1 MTNTTT
7 LMPDAA
13 AKAPDSPVTANIVL
27 TPASREPTDRP
38 QKRQLSTRH
47 RRPAVIAFVADAA
60 SERAFSEGLADV
72 LPAGVDVRRGG
83 IRAAIATMRKSTTP
97 GVLIVDLSGEDQ
109 PLTALAELAD
119 VVEPDVSVLVIG
131 DVDNVDF
138 YREVTHNLGAQDYL
152 PKPLTSDKVAR
163 HFGGIVAGRSPAA
176 DGVHGGGLLIVSGVS
191 GGVGA
196 TTLAVNLAG
205 HFGMSL
211 NRHTVI
217 LDPDLHLGDA
227 SLLLNVK
234 AGSGLRMALEAPDR
248 IDALLAE
255 RAAQPASE
263 RLHVLAGD
271 EALNTKLNHS
281 HGAALSL
288 ISALRRRY
296 NLIIAD
302 VPFRIPLYDEL
313 LELPHQRILVM
324 LPTLGSVR
332 ATLRHLAAAPKAE
345 QAKRPVIVLNRL
357 GTPGSLTRAE
367 VEEALAIKVEVVIPD
382 QPRQVAAAA
391 TMGELAMLVKGGFR
405 NGILEL
411 ARHVS
416 FVGLHDTPAG
426 VGVIKPG
433 RSGRRGWNPFRRKS

>member
-1 MTNTTT
+1 
-7 LMPDAA
+7 
-13 AKAPDSPVTANIVL
+13 
-27 TPASREPTDRP
+27 
-38 QKRQLSTRH
+38 
-47 RRPAVIAFVADAA
+47 
-60 SERAFSEGLADV
+60 
-72 LPAGVDVRRGG
+72 
-83 IRAAIATMRKSTTP
+83 
-97 GVLIVDLSGEDQ
+97 
-109 PLTALAELAD
+109 
-119 VVEPDVSVLVIG
+119 
-131 DVDNVDF
+131 
-138 YREVTHNLGAQDYL
+138 
-152 PKPLTSDKVAR
+152 
-163 HFGGIVAGRSPAA
+163 
-176 DGVHGGGLLIVSGVS
+176 
-191 GGVGA
+191 
-196 TTLAVNLAG
+196 
-205 HFGMSL
+205 
-211 NRHTVI
+211 VI

>member
-1 MTNTTT
+1 MT
-7 LMPDAA
+7 DATVVVPEDA
-13 AKAPDSPVTANIVL
+13 GLASDTQVKASVVL
-27 TPASREPTDRP
+27 TPVLREPTDRP
-38 QKRQLSTRH
+38 HKRQLSTRH

-60 SERAFSEGLADV
+60 SERAVSEGLADV
-72 LPAGVDVRRGG
+72 LPDGVDVRRGG
-83 IRAAIATMRKSTTP
+83 IRGAIVAMRKNTTP

-119 VVEPDVSVLVIG
+119 VVEPDVCVLVIG
-131 DVDNVDF
+131 DVDSVDF

-152 PKPLTSDKVAR
+152 PKPLTSDKVAQL
-163 HFGGIVAGRSPAA
+163 FGGIVAGRAPTA
-176 DGVHGGGLLIVSGVS
+176 DGVQGGGLLIVSGVS

-205 HFGMSL
+205 HFGVSL

-217 LDPDLHLGDA
+217 LDPDLHLGDV

-234 AGSGLRMALEAPDR
+234 AGSGLRTALEAPDR

-255 RAAQPASE
+255 RAAQPAAE

-271 EALNTKLNHS
+271 EALNTKLNNS
-281 HGAALSL
+281 YGAGASL
-288 ISALRRRY
+288 ILALRRRY

-302 VPFRIPLYDEL
+302 VSFRVPLYDEL
-313 LELPHQRILVM
+313 LELPHQRILVT

-332 ATLRHLAAAPKAE
+332 ATLRHLAAVPKAE

-367 VEEALAIKVEVVIPD
+367 VEEALGVKVEVVIPD

-391 TMGELAMLVKGGFR
+391 TMGELAMLTKGSFR

-411 ARHVS
+411 ASHVS
-416 FVGLHDTPAG
+416 FVGLQDARPSARVTKWDRG
-426 VGVIKPG
+426 GY
-433 RSGRRGWNPFRRKS
+433 RGWNPFRRKL